1 MLTSGVISRF
11 VKSIH
16 TRIGQSIGV
25 NEARW
30 ARWWHLLVTALDWRV
45 QEHVAG
51 STLRSAKAQRKEV
64 KRGSQAETRP
74 FIRTAGGRKL
84 RCERAEHCRTR
95 CGDCRS
101 RNPQLG
107 SSAPASSQAPDHFLA
122 LPILS
127 ATAQYIVNPL
137 RHRPFVPATPAHSRY
152 SLVGLRSRQA
162 CLSAAVLV
170 GLSSFHKKNLIVARV
185 HAPIPP
191 TATYTLTLAN
201 GGSDCHSAIQSTTI
215 VSVDSSVA

>member
-1 MLTSGVISRF
+1 MGTHASFPVGWEHSALGRGARIRVGLCNTSSTPATRGEHVCELRTRAVQPKTGMLTSGVISRF

-25 NEARW
+25 HEARW
-30 ARWWHLLVTALDWRV
+30 ARWWHLLATALDWRV

-101 RNPQLG
+101 RNAQHG
-107 SSAPASSQAPDHFLA
+107 SSAPAKVRRPCNVPHNLQL
-122 LPILS
+122 LVL
-127 ATAQYIVNPL
+127 ATAHFEI
-137 RHRPFVPATPAHSRY
+137 S
-152 SLVGLRSRQA
+152 
-162 CLSAAVLV
+162 SAAVV
-170 GLSSFHKKNLIVARV
+170 FHTLIR
-185 HAPIPP
+185 
-191 TATYTLTLAN
+191 
-201 GGSDCHSAIQSTTI
+201 
-215 VSVDSSVA
+215 